1 MTKFEVALAD
11 VCEGYIGHELG
22 WEDYIRMNAKALL
35 NIAKE
40 EIYGGTES

>member
-1 MTKFEVALAD
+1 MTKFEEALVS

-22 WEDYIRMNAKALL
+22 WEDYIHVNAKALL

-40 EIYGGTES
+40 EENE